1 MKKYNLLIGGAI
13 MAAITAG
20 CAHEFEPF
28 EKGAGTLRLSA
39 NVNSDVQIVSRALTA
54 DQEKA
59 LAESAIIWI
68 SNEKGLVH
76 EFIGASNVPES
87 LRLLSG
93 AYTAEA
99 WVGDSV
105 PASWD
110 KTFYKSGFQKFN
122 IATGK
127 DTEVTLNCRV
137 ANTLA
142 SVKYATEVL
151 DVLSNPVM
159 TIGLADGLT
168 DGSHTLTF
176 DETNTGA
183 KGRFMI
189 NSRTKGLV
197 YTITGTQS
205 DGTEFTKSDTIKN
218 IKPSTEY
225 RLNVTYAGQ
234 DLVVGGAYFQIE
246 VEEEP
251 VGDESQV
258 QIILPPNIF
267 ALESGFD
274 SNNSCRGE
282 EGKIGRKSIFIVAG
296 CQITDL
302 ELTSAD
308 FTPIVGG
315 DGRIDLLSITGAPKE
330 ALHAAGVN
338 WEYAHDEENDN
349 YWTRLNLEEEF
360 TDALA
365 EGDHTFAIMVQDELD
380 KVTNATFTI
389 KVTNAPAA
397 VSPVQESSISYT
409 GVTLE
414 ATKLKEATEY
424 GFELREV
431 SASRSY
437 EDWTRIPATV
447 QGNRIYAV
455 VSDLNIGREYE
466 YRVYADDF
474 VSEETITFA
483 TKSPQLPNSG
493 FELWC
498 TDSDNAALPNASTNE
513 LFWDNGN
520 HGSQTMGKNV
530 TDKDSGTKHSGSY
543 SAMLKSQ
550 FVGVGTIGK
559 FAAGNLFIGKY
570 LKTDGTDGELGWGRS
585 WEYRPVAVKLWV
597 KYEPKV
603 GVSKKGANDSYIG
616 VGQMDQGIIY
626 VALTN
631 DDKKE
636 YTDGTSWPFII
647 KTKSQE
653 LFDKNAANVIAY
665 GEHVFT
671 EATNGMIQITIP
683 LEEVHAGDVANI
695 VFVASA
701 SRYGDYFSGGDGS
714 TMWIDDIEL
723 VY

>member
-1 MKKYNLLIGGAI
+1 
-13 MAAITAG
+13 MAAS

-151 DVLSNPVM
+151 DVLSNPIM

-176 DETNTGA
+176 DETNAGA

-197 YTITGTQS
+197 YTISGTQS

-225 RLNVTYAGQ
+225 RLNVIYAGQ

-274 SNNSCRGE
+274 SNNFCRGE

-296 CQITDL
+296 CRITDI
-302 ELTSAD
+302 ELTSDDIKAIID
-308 FTPIVGG
+308 G
-315 DGRIDLLSITGAPKE
+315 DGRIDLLNITGTPKDK
-330 ALHAAGVN
+330 LHSKGVN
-338 WEYAHDEENDN
+338 WEYAYDEENDT

-360 TDALA
+360 TNTLA
-365 EGDHTFAIMVQDELD
+365 EGDHTFAFMVKDENNN
-380 KVTNATFTI
+380 VTNKTFTI
-389 KVTNAPAA
+389 SITNAPVA
-397 VSPVQESSISYT
+397 VAPVQQESITYT
-409 GVTLE
+409 GATLE

-447 QGNRIYAV
+447 QGNRIFAV
-455 VSDLNIGREYE
+455 VNDLKDGSQYE

-474 VSEETITFA
+474 VSTETSTFV
-483 TKSPQLPNSG
+483 TLKHLQLPNAG
-493 FELWC
+493 FEIWSKPGKVLLPAE
-498 TDSDNAALPNASTNE
+498 DDNVSNRY
-513 LFWDNGN
+513 WDTGN
-520 HGSQTMGKNV
+520 HGSSTLGSQV
-530 TDKDSGTKHSGSY
+530 TTNASDYKHSGEY
-543 SAMLKSQ
+543 SAKLSSQ
-550 FVGVGTIGK
+550 FVGIAIAGK
-559 FAAGNLFIGKY
+559 FAAGNIFIGQY
-570 LKTDGTDGELGWGRS
+570 LNTDGTDGVLGWGRPFTD
-585 WEYRPVAVKLWV
+585 RPTAVKVWV
-597 KYEPKV
+597 RYEPKTV
-603 GVSKKGANDSYIG
+603 DYVDNANTDGVVAGDT
-616 VGQMDQGIIY
+616 DRGIIY
-626 VALTN
+626 IALM
-631 DDKKE
+631 
-636 YTDGTSWPFII
+636 DGVNREANKYNNIYWPTVV
-647 KTKSQE
+647 KTKKSERQV
-653 LFDKNAANVIAY
+653 FSKDQDGVIGY
-665 GEHVFT
+665 GEHIFT
-671 EATNGMIQITIP
+671 EAVGGDNMVEITIP
-683 LEEVHAGDVANI
+683 IDYKSATQVENI
-695 VFVASA
+695 IFVASA
-701 SRYGDYFSGGDGS
+701 SKMGDYFTGGQGS